1 MPHSFSSPSGI
12 ALLLLSSTA
21 FAAPFP
27 TRDQNPLLAGFGI
40 PMPMTSGWE
49 TDGRWHVAGAFNWGS
64 SALVQNPGDELLYA
78 DAETREFRLTI
89 GRAVSD
95 RWAVQLQLPY
105 RYTGPG
111 NLDSFIDSWH
121 DFFGLPEGER
131 PNMPRDQFRLAY
143 ERDGAVL
150 FDYTDSRDGLADASL
165 DLGYRWISTPYASV
179 AAWLSLKLPTGDSDD
194 LTGSGATDIA
204 LTLAGERRFG
214 DVWSAFGQVS
224 VTALGEGDLLP
235 AQQRD
240 FVISG
245 LAGFGVNV
253 WRGLELKLQFDAH
266 SAAFDD
272 TALDYLGDTVILT
285 VGGAWKYPSGW
296 RLDFGVSED
305 IVVEGS
311 PDVVFVLGFS
321 KDAGR

>member
-1 MPHSFSSPSGI
+1 MPYSLSSLSVVV
-12 ALLLLSSTA
+12 LLLLAGTA
-21 FAAPFP
+21 FASPFP

-40 PMPMTSGWE
+40 PMPMASGWE
-49 TDGRWHVAGAFNWGS
+49 TDGQWRVDGTFNWGN
-64 SALVQNPGDELLYA
+64 SAFVQEASDEGLYV
-78 DAETREFRLTI
+78 DTETRELRVTI

-105 RYTGPG
+105 RYTGAG

-143 ERDGAVL
+143 ERDGAIV
-150 FDYTDSRDGLADASL
+150 FDYTDSRDGLADVSL
-165 DLGYRWISTPYASV
+165 DVGYRWISTPRASL

-214 DVWSAFGQVS
+214 DAWSAFGQFS
-224 VTALGEGDLLP
+224 ITALGEGDLLP

-245 LAGFGVNV
+245 LAGLGVNV
-253 WRGLELKLQFDAH
+253 WRGLELKVQFDAH
-266 SAAFDD
+266 SAAFED
-272 TALDYLGDTVILT
+272 TALDYLGDTLLLT
-285 VGGAWKYPSGW
+285 VGGAWKYRSGW
-296 RLDFGVSED
+296 QLDFGVSED

-311 PDVVFVLGFS
+311 PDVVFVLGMS
-321 KDAGR
+321 RRAGR

>member
-21 FAAPFP
+21 FAGPFP

-40 PMPMTSGWE
+40 PMPMTSGWD
-49 TDGRWHVAGAFNWGS
+49 TDGRWRVAGTFNWGS
-64 SALVQNPGDELLYA
+64 SALVQNPGGELLYA